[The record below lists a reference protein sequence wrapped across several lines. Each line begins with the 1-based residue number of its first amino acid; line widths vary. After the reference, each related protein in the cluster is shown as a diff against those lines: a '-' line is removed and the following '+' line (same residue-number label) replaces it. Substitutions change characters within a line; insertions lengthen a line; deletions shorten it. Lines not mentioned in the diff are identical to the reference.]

1 MSVSMDVRPP
11 TWFRV
16 ASWLALLWMLSG
28 AAAFVMDLMTDEAML
43 AQMTPAQRELY
54 EARPQWLFA
63 IYALAIATGLAG
75 AIGLLMRK
83 AWAVPALAVSLVAVV
98 IQFGFTI
105 FGMRAIERVGASAA
119 LTLPI
124 VIFIAGA
131 LVLWLAATAKK
142 ARWI

>member
-1 MSVSMDVRPP
+1 MRFSTDVRPP

-28 AAAFVMDLMTDEAML
+28 AAAFAMDLMTDEAAL

-63 IYALAIATGLAG
+63 MYAVAIATGLAG
-75 AIGLLMRK
+75 AVGLLLRK

-105 FGMRAIERVGASAA
+105 FGMRAIERVGAAAA

-124 VIFIAGA
+124 VVFIAGA
-131 LVLWLAATAKK
+131 LALWLAATAKK